1 MVGMRGM
8 LGQLVDQFGIM
19 PDVKLKKDLFCGGAR
34 GPRGVYVHLYATPV
48 YFYYFL
54 AFLE

>member
-8 LGQLVDQFGIM
+8 LGQLVDQFGIK